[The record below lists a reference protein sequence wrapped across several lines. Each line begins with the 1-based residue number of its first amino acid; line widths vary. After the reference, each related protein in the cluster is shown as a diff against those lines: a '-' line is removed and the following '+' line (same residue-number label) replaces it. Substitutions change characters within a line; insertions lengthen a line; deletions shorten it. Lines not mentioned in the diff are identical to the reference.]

1 MYYWSW
7 LKNRVV
13 CSVINE
19 WRVTLFLFLPFS
31 LSLSLWGEVWRER
44 RKKLAQVLTDVT
56 ATPVTASKFRD
67 NDREKF
73 NASTVNC
80 CCSCCCSCCCCCCCC
95 FCWYYYCFLCGWCYC
110 WWEYIFFPHSRSF
123 FCVRINVYAETS
135 GEWREWESGSERG
148 RERETV
154 TARLSQERRRE
165 TCVLSSVFSCLHHS
179 RKSIEMAL
187 KDAVCGHFLVSHG
200 SCGYFIHFIVRGSLS
215 PCLIVERRCIFL
227 WERTRG
233 QEGKEKIS
241 RQIVSTKQSV
251 S

>member
-1 MYYWSW
+1 MA
-7 LKNRVV
+7 
-13 CSVINE
+13 NE
-19 WRVTLFLFLPFS
+19 ENGRA
-31 LSLSLWGEVWRER
+31 G
-44 RKKLAQVLTDVT
+44 A
-56 ATPVTASKFRD
+56 
-67 NDREKF
+67 
-73 NASTVNC
+73 
-80 CCSCCCSCCCCCCCC
+80 
-95 FCWYYYCFLCGWCYC
+95 
-110 WWEYIFFPHSRSF
+110 
-123 FCVRINVYAETS
+123 
-135 GEWREWESGSERG
+135 RG

-233 QEGKEKIS
+233 RRGRRGQRENK
-241 RQIVSTKQSV
+241 STNREY
-251 S
+251 